1 MTRRY
6 WPRQD
11 THHVLNVLVMILLW
25 VSGPSVAFGEGLRDF
40 ADGWLLNP
48 RDMESILAPSGMPD
62 LVTGG
67 GNHKPEKRNGWGLWV
82 GAGQGHLFSMKD
94 LPLKSLECGIVQRG
108 GALPWSLAFSWE
120 RLGESLMVE
129 ETGVLRLRL
138 GGNPQLGVRLRGRN
152 WLVTGERVATS
163 LETGL
168 EGRVFFDMGSLFRGE
183 VAIWIHP
190 GNLPEWHGRAGR
202 RTLAEFKLFHPG
214 WGLALRM
221 DQRGDGIPILSMDIL
236 GRLTPRLGLG
246 FRADPETGSLGGT
259 LVARLGGFW
268 FHTSHL
274 IHPALGVTHRFHLGG
289 GDPDASIW

>member
-1 MTRRY
+1 MTDRY
-6 WPRQD
+6 WPLPD
-11 THHVLNVLVMILLW
+11 SHHVLVVLVMILLFD
-25 VSGPSVAFGEGLRDF
+25 SGPSVVFGEGLRDF

-48 RDMESILAPSGMPD
+48 RDMEFILGPAGTRD
-62 LVTGG
+62 LVTEGV
-67 GNHKPEKRNGWGLWV
+67 NHEPKHGSGWGLWV
-82 GAGQGHLFSMKD
+82 GAGQGNLFSMKD
-94 LPLKSLECGIVQRG
+94 LPLRSIEGGIIQRAG
-108 GALPWSLAFSWE
+108 PLPWSLAFSWE
-120 RLGESLMVE
+120 HLGESLMVE
-129 ETGVLRLRL
+129 ETGALRLRL
-138 GGNPQLGVRLRGRN
+138 GGNPQVGIRLRGRS
-152 WLVTGERVATS
+152 WLVTGERVDTS

-168 EGRVFFDMGSLFRGE
+168 EGRVSFPMGSLFRGE

-190 GNLPEWHGRAGR
+190 GNLPGWHGRAGR
-202 RTLAEFKLFHPG
+202 RTLAEFKLFPPG

-221 DQRGDGIPILSMDIL
+221 DQRGDGVPVLSMDIL

-274 IHPALGVTHRFHLGG
+274 VHPALGVTHRFHLGG

>member
-6 WPRQD
+6 WPLQG

-25 VSGPSVAFGEGLRDF
+25 VSGPSVGLGEGLRDF
-40 ADGWLLNP
+40 ADGWLLSP
-48 RDMESILAPSGMPD
+48 RDMECILASSGKPG

-67 GNHKPEKRNGWGLWV
+67 VDHKPKHGSGWGLWV

-94 LPLKSLECGIVQRG
+94 LPLKSLEFGIVQRG
-108 GALPWSLAFSWE
+108 GPWPWSLAFSWE

-129 ETGVLRLRL
+129 ETGILRLRL

-168 EGRVFFDMGSLFRGE
+168 EGRVSFPMGSLFRGD

-202 RTLAEFKLFHPG
+202 QTLAEFKLFHPG

-221 DQRGDGIPILSMDIL
+221 DQRGDGVPVLSMAIL

-274 IHPALGVTHRFHLGG
+274 VHPALGITHRFHLGG